1 MNSKN
6 YIFDDI
12 PEELD
17 SNQINPFIGQKSPI
31 IKPKLDDTI
40 PSLLNL
46 SEMSSLQKSNKNDS
60 FNINHIDDFKINK
73 NYFKLNTVIPLF
85 NNNPN
90 FNKTH
95 IKAYSNENF
104 TNPQIFNFL
113 NIHEGEKSNKDEE
126 DDNSSYY
133 EGGLN
138 FDGIINIW
146 GDNNKEENDKKKILI
161 EDENGNEN
169 EIEEDFHEG
178 FNILNMLQKGKNKNN
193 N

>member
-46 SEMSSLQKSNKNDS
+46 SEMSSLQKASKNDS
-60 FNINHIDDFKINK
+60 FNINHTDDFKINK
-73 NYFKLNTVIPLF
+73 NYSKLNTVIPLF
-85 NNNPN
+85 NNNTN
-90 FNKTH
+90 FIKTH
-95 IKAYSNENF
+95 NKAFSNEIF
-104 TNPQIFNFL
+104 SNPKIFNFL
-113 NIHEGEKSNKDEE
+113 GNIHENEKSYKDEE

-133 EGGLN
+133 EGGIN
-138 FDGIINIW
+138 FEGIINFW
-146 GDNNKEENDKKKILI
+146 GDNNKEENNKKKVLI

-169 EIEEDFHEG
+169 EIEEDLHDG
-178 FNILNMLQKGKNKNN
+178 FNILNMLQKGKNRK
-193 N
+193 

>member
-46 SEMSSLQKSNKNDS
+46 SEMSSLQKASKNDS
-60 FNINHIDDFKINK
+60 FNINHTDDFKINK
-73 NYFKLNTVIPLF
+73 NYSKLNTVIPLF
-85 NNNPN
+85 NNNTN
-90 FNKTH
+90 FIKTH
-95 IKAYSNENF
+95 NKAYSNEIF
-104 TNPQIFNFL
+104 SNPKIFNFL
-113 NIHEGEKSNKDEE
+113 GNIHENEKSYKDEE

-133 EGGLN
+133 EGGIN
-138 FDGIINIW
+138 FDGIINFW
-146 GDNNKEENDKKKILI
+146 GDNNKEENNKKKVLI

-169 EIEEDFHEG
+169 EIEEDLHDG
-178 FNILNMLQKGKNKNN
+178 FNILNMLQKGKKRK
-193 N
+193 

>member
-17 SNQINPFIGQKSPI
+17 SNQINLFIGLKSPI

-46 SEMSSLQKSNKNDS
+46 SEMSSLQKSRKNDS
-60 FNINHIDDFKINK
+60 FNINHLDDFKINK
-73 NYFKLNTVIPLF
+73 NYSKLNTVIPLF
-85 NNNPN
+85 NNNSS
-90 FNKTH
+90 FTKTH
-95 IKAYSNENF
+95 NKAYSNEIF
-104 TNPQIFNFL
+104 SNPKIFNFL
-113 NIHEGEKSNKDEE
+113 ENILEDEKSNKDEL

-138 FDGIINIW
+138 FNGVINFW
-146 GDNNKEENDKKKILI
+146 GDNNKEENDKKRII
-161 EDENGNEN
+161 FEDEKGNEN
-169 EIEEDFHEG
+169 DIEEDFHEG
-178 FNILNMLQKGKNKNN
+178 FTILNMLINGKNKN
-193 N
+193 

>member
-46 SEMSSLQKSNKNDS
+46 SEMSSLQKASKNDS
-60 FNINHIDDFKINK
+60 FNINHTDDFKINK
-73 NYFKLNTVIPLF
+73 NYSKLNTVIPLF
-85 NNNPN
+85 NNNTN
-90 FNKTH
+90 FIKTH
-95 IKAYSNENF
+95 NKAFSNEIF
-104 TNPQIFNFL
+104 SNPKIFNFL
-113 NIHEGEKSNKDEE
+113 GNIHENEKSYKDEE

-133 EGGLN
+133 EGGIN
-138 FDGIINIW
+138 FDGIINFW
-146 GDNNKEENDKKKILI
+146 GDNNKEENNKKKVLI

-169 EIEEDFHEG
+169 EIEEDLHDG
-178 FNILNMLQKGKNKNN
+178 FNILNMLQKGKNRK
-193 N
+193 

>member
-17 SNQINPFIGQKSPI
+17 SNQINLFIGLKSPI

-46 SEMSSLQKSNKNDS
+46 SEMSSLQKSSKNDS
-60 FNINHIDDFKINK
+60 FNINHLDDFKINK
-73 NYFKLNTVIPLF
+73 NYSKLNTVIPLF
-85 NNNPN
+85 NNNSN
-90 FNKTH
+90 FTKTH
-95 IKAYSNENF
+95 NKAYSNEIF
-104 TNPQIFNFL
+104 SNPKIFNFL
-113 NIHEGEKSNKDEE
+113 ENILEDEKSNKDEL

-138 FDGIINIW
+138 FDGVINFW
-146 GDNNKEENDKKKILI
+146 EDNNKEENDKKRII
-161 EDENGNEN
+161 FEDEKGNKN
-169 EIEEDFHEG
+169 DIEEDFHEG
-178 FNILNMLQKGKNKNN
+178 FTILNMLIKGKNKN
-193 N
+193 

>member
-46 SEMSSLQKSNKNDS
+46 SEMSSLQKISKNDS

-73 NYFKLNTVIPLF
+73 NYSKLNTVIPLF
-85 NNNPN
+85 NNNTN
-90 FNKTH
+90 FIKTH
-95 IKAYSNENF
+95 NKANSNEIF
-104 TNPQIFNFL
+104 SNPKIFNFL
-113 NIHEGEKSNKDEE
+113 GNIHENEKSYKDEE

-138 FDGIINIW
+138 FDGIINFW
-146 GDNNKEENDKKKILI
+146 GDNNKEENNKKKVLI

-169 EIEEDFHEG
+169 EIEEDLHDG
-178 FNILNMLQKGKNKNN
+178 FNILNMLQKGKNRK
-193 N
+193 